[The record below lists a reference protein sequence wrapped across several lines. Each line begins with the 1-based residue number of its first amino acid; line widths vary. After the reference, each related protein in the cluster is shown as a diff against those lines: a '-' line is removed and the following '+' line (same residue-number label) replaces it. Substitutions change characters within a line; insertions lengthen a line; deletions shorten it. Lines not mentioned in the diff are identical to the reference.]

1 MTPGVMNF
9 ILRSSRTPTML
20 GDVLEVGSLN
30 VNGSP
35 REIFADRSRFPSYIG
50 VDMRDGRDV
59 DRVAN
64 ANALPFEAGSF
75 DVVICAEMIEHD
87 ARFWVSMQEMARV
100 LRPGGHLILT
110 TCGLNFPRHEYPS
123 DYFRFTTDALRV
135 LADFAGL
142 ETIKTEEEVVSA
154 KSVRRYFPQATSVFL
169 LARKP

>member
-9 ILRSSRTPTML
+9 IQRCAQDTSMR
-20 GDVLEVGSLN
+20 GNVLEVGSLN

-35 REIFADRSRFPSYIG
+35 RSIFGDRSRFPSYVG
-50 VDMRDGRDV
+50 VDMREGKDV

-64 ANALPFEAGSF
+64 ANALPFVDTSF

-87 ARFWVSMQEMARV
+87 ARFWVSMQEMSRV
-100 LRPGGHLILT
+100 LRSGGHLILT

-123 DYFRFTTDALRV
+123 DYFRFTVDALKV
-135 LADFAGL
+135 LADFARL
-142 ETIKTEEEVVSA
+142 ETLKTEEEAVTA